1 MHCDHDKLVLKV
13 ADLILELRSDSDQ
26 ILFDA
31 ENSLLYYT
39 IRNFAA
45 VDFYCSFILKKPSIN
60 FIQNWSFIGKPE
72 KNGFLNY
79 SWRVKST
86 QEKIFI
92 QVDFDDHKQLKSLLA
107 VIQPSLSKIEVQVE
121 EHIGIEGPIYMDPLI
136 HPLGSLLLLYIVHI
150 KGGVL
155 MHASAVIDHGCSYL
169 FSGVSGIGKSTM
181 ARLWFECGG
190 DVIND
195 DRVILRLQDD
205 LVRIYNNPMPYYQQY
220 SKEGVLKKIFLLKQ
234 SPENYIKL
242 VSGVNAYSRVLGNF
256 IQQFYEKEMVNK
268 HLDYIHKILDRV
280 SVYEVG
286 FKPDHDIVSLI
297 RSLD

>member
-13 ADLILELRSDSDQ
+13 ADLILELRSDGDQ
-26 ILFDA
+26 VLFDA
-31 ENSLLYYT
+31 ENSLLYYKVNKHT
-39 IRNFAA
+39 S
-45 VDFYCSFILKKPSIN
+45 VDFYFNFILKKPTTST
-60 FIQNWSFIGKPE
+60 FQNWSFIGKPE

-79 SWRVKST
+79 SWRVKNT
-86 QEKIFI
+86 PEKIFL

-107 VIQPSLSKIEVQVE
+107 VIQPCLSKIEVQVE
-121 EHIGIEGPIYMDPLI
+121 KHIGIQGTIYMDPLI
-136 HPLGSLLLLYIVHI
+136 HPLGSLLLLYMVHL

-155 MHASAVIDHGCSYL
+155 MHASAVIDRGNSYL

-181 ARLWFECGG
+181 AKLWFECGG

-195 DRVILRLQDD
+195 DRVVLRLHDN
-205 LVRIYNNPMPYYQQY
+205 VVKIYNNPMPYYQQY
-220 SKEGVLKKIFLLKQ
+220 HKEGILKKIFLLKQ
-234 SPENYIKL
+234 SPENYIKPI
-242 VSGVNAYSRVLGNF
+242 SGVNAYSRVLGNF

-268 HLDYIHKILDRV
+268 HLDYILKILDRV

-286 FKPDHDIVSLI
+286 FKPDHEIVSLI

>member
-31 ENSLLYYT
+31 ENSLLHYR
-39 IRNFAA
+39 INNFTR
-45 VDFYCSFILKKPSIN
+45 VDFHCNFILKKPTISN
-60 FIQNWSFIGKPE
+60 IQDWSFIGKPE
-72 KNGFLNY
+72 NNGYLNY

-86 QEKIFI
+86 SEKIFI
-92 QVDFDDHKQLKSLLA
+92 QVDFDDHNQLKSLLA
-107 VIQPSLSKIEVQVE
+107 IIQPGLSKIEVEVE
-121 EHIGIEGPIYMDPLI
+121 KHIRIQGPIYMDPLI
-136 HPLGSLLLLYIVHI
+136 HPLGSLLLLYMFHL

-155 MHASAVIDHGCSYL
+155 MHASAVIDYGNSYL

-195 DRVILRLQDD
+195 DRVVLRLQDD
-205 LVRIYNNPMPYYQQY
+205 VVKIYNNPMPYYQQY
-220 SKEGVLKKIFLLKQ
+220 PKEGVLKKIFLLKQ
-234 SPENYIKL
+234 SPENYIRP

-268 HLDYIHKILDRV
+268 HLDYILKILDRV

-286 FKPDHDIVSLI
+286 FKPDQEIVSLI